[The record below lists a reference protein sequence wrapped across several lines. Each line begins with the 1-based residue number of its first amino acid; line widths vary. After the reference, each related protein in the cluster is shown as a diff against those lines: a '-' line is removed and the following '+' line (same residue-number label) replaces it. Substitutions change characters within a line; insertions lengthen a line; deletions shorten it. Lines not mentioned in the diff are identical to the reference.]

1 MTEFDMKSCAL
12 RYAVLGLAVFPLRT
26 RNKTPL
32 TTNGYKD
39 ASTDL
44 KQIEAWWNKYPS
56 ANIGIATGKPSG
68 GLVVVDLDVDEE
80 KGIDGRETLREWEK
94 QHGKLPDNTWI
105 SITGRGGYH
114 YFYKDQSGSRS
125 KAGLYEG
132 VDIRGEGGY
141 IVAPPSIHPNGHR
154 YEWEQAPGEIPLAA
168 ADYKV
173 NEFLYPAPPK
183 WEQSFFSLPDQIPEG
198 GRVNAMVKLV
208 CSQQSKGL
216 SDEAIKAAV
225 RAENEKKCVPP
236 LTERELEKE
245 VFPAIGR
252 YQKGTSPYY
261 GEKDYSKRSN
271 WNGQPPAQHKKIE
284 DFHLDQAAQV
294 EIKEPEWLIPGY
306 IPKYGIT
313 TIAGEGGVGKTSL
326 WCSIVASITTGK
338 QHFLVS
344 GQNIPFQNKPENVVV
359 FSAEDSWE
367 YVLKRRLEANGAD
380 MDRISYMGAN
390 DERFV
395 DLNFDGDLLKGIIET
410 NRPDLVIYDPVQ
422 AFVPA
427 NLRMGDRNAMRKCF
441 TPLIGFGETYRTTSI
456 IIAHA
461 NKQSGVWGRKRIA
474 DSSDIWDSSR
484 SVLMTGMVPNS
495 ENLRYITHEKSNWGK
510 LEDSVLY
517 ELNEGVPIFKGY
529 TKKKDKEFI
538 LEDSRN
544 KNVAPAAEDA
554 KEFILGTLEE
564 QGQMEISELDEL
576 AKVNGITS
584 NALKNAKAALKKE
597 GRTHVWSIGFN
608 PKKFYITLK
617 ATGKTNEYEENP

>member
-1 MTEFDMKSCAL
+1 M
-12 RYAVLGLAVFPLRT
+12 
-26 RNKTPL
+26 
-32 TTNGYKD
+32 
-39 ASTDL
+39 
-44 KQIEAWWNKYPS
+44 
-56 ANIGIATGKPSG
+56 
-68 GLVVVDLDVDEE
+68 
-80 KGIDGRETLREWEK
+80 
-94 QHGKLPDNTWI
+94 
-105 SITGRGGYH
+105 
-114 YFYKDQSGSRS
+114 
-125 KAGLYEG
+125 
-132 VDIRGEGGY
+132 
-141 IVAPPSIHPNGHR
+141 
-154 YEWEQAPGEIPLAA
+154 
-168 ADYKV
+168 
-173 NEFLYPAPPK
+173 
-183 WEQSFFSLPDQIPEG
+183 
-198 GRVNAMVKLV
+198 
-208 CSQQSKGL
+208 
-216 SDEAIKAAV
+216 
-225 RAENEKKCVPP
+225 
-236 LTERELEKE
+236 
-245 VFPAIGR
+245 
-252 YQKGTSPYY
+252 
-261 GEKDYSKRSN
+261 
-271 WNGQPPAQHKKIE
+271 
-284 DFHLDQAAQV
+284 

-326 WCSIVASITTGK
+326 WCSIVASITTGN

-380 MDRISYMGAN
+380 MNRISYMGAN

-395 DLNFDGDLLKGIIET
+395 NLNFDGDLLKGIIET

-484 SVLMTGMVPNS
+484 SVLMTGMVPNN

-529 TKKKDKEFI
+529 TKKKDREFI

-554 KEFILGTLEE
+554 KEFILGTLGE

-584 NALKNAKAALKKE
+584 NALKNAKAALKKD
-597 GRTHVWSIGFN
+597 GLTHVWSIGFN

-617 ATGKTNEYEENP
+617 ATGKTNEYEKNP

>member
-1 MTEFDMKSCAL
+1 M
-12 RYAVLGLAVFPLRT
+12 
-26 RNKTPL
+26 
-32 TTNGYKD
+32 
-39 ASTDL
+39 
-44 KQIEAWWNKYPS
+44 
-56 ANIGIATGKPSG
+56 
-68 GLVVVDLDVDEE
+68 
-80 KGIDGRETLREWEK
+80 
-94 QHGKLPDNTWI
+94 
-105 SITGRGGYH
+105 
-114 YFYKDQSGSRS
+114 
-125 KAGLYEG
+125 
-132 VDIRGEGGY
+132 
-141 IVAPPSIHPNGHR
+141 
-154 YEWEQAPGEIPLAA
+154 
-168 ADYKV
+168 
-173 NEFLYPAPPK
+173 
-183 WEQSFFSLPDQIPEG
+183 
-198 GRVNAMVKLV
+198 
-208 CSQQSKGL
+208 
-216 SDEAIKAAV
+216 
-225 RAENEKKCVPP
+225 
-236 LTERELEKE
+236 
-245 VFPAIGR
+245 
-252 YQKGTSPYY
+252 
-261 GEKDYSKRSN
+261 
-271 WNGQPPAQHKKIE
+271 
-284 DFHLDQAAQV
+284 
-294 EIKEPEWLIPGY
+294 EIKEPESLIPGY

-326 WCSIVASITTGK
+326 WCSIVASITTGN

-344 GQNIPFQNKPENVVV
+344 GQNIPFQNKPGNVVV

-380 MDRISYMGAN
+380 MNRISYMGAN

-395 DLNFDGDLLKGIIET
+395 NLNFDGDLLKGIIET

-484 SVLMTGMVPNS
+484 SVLMTGMVPNN

-529 TKKKDKEFI
+529 TKKKDREFI

-554 KEFILGTLEE
+554 KEFILGTLGE

-584 NALKNAKAALKKE
+584 NALKNAKAALKKD
-597 GRTHVWSIGFN
+597 GLTHVWSIGFN

-617 ATGKTNEYEENP
+617 APGKTNEYEKNP